1 MKNFQDL
8 VQEALKKV
16 PEVDIYQL
24 KDKIESNK
32 QIKLIDIRED
42 REWVS
47 GRIPSAFHIG
57 RGVLEKGI
65 FEVANSDDEIILILS
80 NMVKQRKQSIIQ
92 YEEGGR
98 IELAER
104 EREEIKIIQEFLP
117 NQLTNEEIQ
126 TEISKI
132 IDAEEQLSIKDMGK
146 IMGELKNKFSGRM
159 DFGKASE
166 IVKALL
172 K

>member
-1 MKNFQDL
+1 MRSELDENLKEAIKS
-8 VQEALKKV
+8 QEKQRVATLRLINAAIKDR
-16 PEVDIYQL
+16 DIAVRS
-24 KDKIESNK
+24 EENT
-32 QIKLIDIRED
+32 E
-42 REWVS
+42 
-47 GRIPSAFHIG
+47 
-57 RGVLEKGI
+57 GV
-65 FEVANSDDEIILILS
+65 SDDEIILILS

-117 NQLTNEEIQ
+117 NQLTNDEIQ
-126 TEISKI
+126 AEITKI
-132 IDAEEQLSIKDMGK
+132 IDAEDQLSIKDMGK

>member
-1 MKNFQDL
+1 
-8 VQEALKKV
+8 
-16 PEVDIYQL
+16 
-24 KDKIESNK
+24 
-32 QIKLIDIRED
+32 
-42 REWVS
+42 
-47 GRIPSAFHIG
+47 
-57 RGVLEKGI
+57 
-65 FEVANSDDEIILILS
+65 
-80 NMVKQRKQSIIQ
+80 MVKQRKQSIVQ

-117 NQLTNEEIQ
+117 NQLTEAEIKV
-126 TEISKI
+126 EVLKI
-132 IDAEEQLSIKDMGK
+132 IDAGDQLSIKDMGK
-146 IMGELKNKFSGRM
+146 IMGELKNKFSGSM

>member
-1 MKNFQDL
+1 MRSELDENLKEAIKS
-8 VQEALKKV
+8 QEKQRVATLRLINAAIKDR
-16 PEVDIYQL
+16 DIAVRS
-24 KDKIESNK
+24 EENT
-32 QIKLIDIRED
+32 E
-42 REWVS
+42 
-47 GRIPSAFHIG
+47 
-57 RGVLEKGI
+57 GV
-65 FEVANSDDEIILILS
+65 SDDEIILILS

-126 TEISKI
+126 AEISKI
-132 IDAEEQLSIKDMGK
+132 IDSEDQLSIKDMGK

>member
-1 MKNFQDL
+1 MRSLLDTNLKEAIRS
-8 VQEALKKV
+8 QEKQRLATLRLINAAIKDR
-16 PEVDIYQL
+16 DIAVRS
-24 KDKIESNK
+24 EENT
-32 QIKLIDIRED
+32 EG
-42 REWVS
+42 VS
-47 GRIPSAFHIG
+47 DS
-57 RGVLEKGI
+57 
-65 FEVANSDDEIILILS
+65 EIILILS

-104 EREEIKIIQEFLP
+104 EREEIKIIEEFLP
-117 NQLTNEEIQ
+117 NQLTEKEIEE
-126 TEISKI
+126 EISKI
-132 IDAEEQLSIKDMGK
+132 IESKDRLSIKDMGK
-146 IMGELKNKFSGRM
+146 IMGELKTNFSGRM

>member
-1 MKNFQDL
+1 MRSLLDTNLKEAIRS
-8 VQEALKKV
+8 QEKQRLATLRLINAAIKDR
-16 PEVDIYQL
+16 DISVRS
-24 KDKIESNK
+24 EENTEGVS
-32 QIKLIDIRED
+32 D
-42 REWVS
+42 R
-47 GRIPSAFHIG
+47 
-57 RGVLEKGI
+57 
-65 FEVANSDDEIILILS
+65 EIILILS

-104 EREEIKIIQEFLP
+104 EREEIKIIEEFLP
-117 NQLTNEEIQ
+117 NQLSEKEIRD
-126 TEISKI
+126 EILKI
-132 IDAEEQLSIKDMGK
+132 IESKDQLSIKDMGK
-146 IMGELKNKFSGRM
+146 IMGELKTNFSGRM

>member
-1 MKNFQDL
+1 MRSELDENLKEAIKS
-8 VQEALKKV
+8 QEKQRVATLRLINAAIKDR
-16 PEVDIYQL
+16 DIAVRS
-24 KDKIESNK
+24 EENT
-32 QIKLIDIRED
+32 E
-42 REWVS
+42 
-47 GRIPSAFHIG
+47 
-57 RGVLEKGI
+57 GV
-65 FEVANSDDEIILILS
+65 SDDEIILILS

-126 TEISKI
+126 AEISII
-132 IDAEEQLSIKDMGK
+132 IDAEDQLSIKDMGK
-146 IMGELKNKFSGRM
+146 IMGELKSRFSGRM

>member
-1 MKNFQDL
+1 MRSELDENLKEAIKS
-8 VQEALKKV
+8 QEKQRVATLRLINAAIKDR
-16 PEVDIYQL
+16 DIAVRS
-24 KDKIESNK
+24 EENT
-32 QIKLIDIRED
+32 E
-42 REWVS
+42 
-47 GRIPSAFHIG
+47 
-57 RGVLEKGI
+57 GV
-65 FEVANSDDEIILILS
+65 SDDEIILILS

-126 TEISKI
+126 AEISKI
-132 IDAEEQLSIKDMGK
+132 IDTEDQLSIKDMGK

-172 K
+172 R

>member
-1 MKNFQDL
+1 MRSELDENLKEAIKS
-8 VQEALKKV
+8 QEKQRVATLRLINAAIKDR
-16 PEVDIYQL
+16 DIAVRS
-24 KDKIESNK
+24 EENT
-32 QIKLIDIRED
+32 E
-42 REWVS
+42 
-47 GRIPSAFHIG
+47 
-57 RGVLEKGI
+57 GV
-65 FEVANSDDEIILILS
+65 SDDEIILILS

-117 NQLTNEEIQ
+117 NQLTTDEIQ
-126 TEISKI
+126 SEISKI
-132 IDAEEQLSIKDMGK
+132 IDAEDQLSIKDMGK
-146 IMGELKNKFSGRM
+146 IMGELKNRFSGRM

>member
-1 MKNFQDL
+1 MRSELDENLKEAIKS
-8 VQEALKKV
+8 QEKQRVATLRLINAAIKDR
-16 PEVDIYQL
+16 DIAVRS
-24 KDKIESNK
+24 EENT
-32 QIKLIDIRED
+32 E
-42 REWVS
+42 
-47 GRIPSAFHIG
+47 
-57 RGVLEKGI
+57 GV
-65 FEVANSDDEIILILS
+65 SDDEIILILS

-117 NQLTNEEIQ
+117 NQLTNEEIK
-126 TEISKI
+126 TEILKI
-132 IDAEEQLSIKDMGK
+132 IDAEAEDQLSIKDMGK

>member
-1 MKNFQDL
+1 MRSELDANLKEAIKS
-8 VQEALKKV
+8 QEKQRVATLRLINAAIKDR
-16 PEVDIYQL
+16 DIAVRS
-24 KDKIESNK
+24 EENT
-32 QIKLIDIRED
+32 EG
-42 REWVS
+42 VS
-47 GRIPSAFHIG
+47 DA
-57 RGVLEKGI
+57 
-65 FEVANSDDEIILILS
+65 EIILILS

-117 NQLTNEEIQ
+117 NQLTDEEIHI
-126 TEISKI
+126 EISKL
-132 IDAEEQLSIKDMGK
+132 IDAQDQLTIKDMGK
-146 IMGELKNKFSGRM
+146 IMSELKEKFSGRM
-159 DFGKASE
+159 DFGKASG

>member
-1 MKNFQDL
+1 MRSELDENLKEAIKS
-8 VQEALKKV
+8 QEKQRVATLRLINAAIKDR
-16 PEVDIYQL
+16 DIAVRS
-24 KDKIESNK
+24 EENT
-32 QIKLIDIRED
+32 E
-42 REWVS
+42 
-47 GRIPSAFHIG
+47 
-57 RGVLEKGI
+57 GV
-65 FEVANSDDEIILILS
+65 SDDEIILILS

-117 NQLTNEEIQ
+117 DQLTNEEIQ

-132 IDAEEQLSIKDMGK
+132 IDAEDQLSIKDMGK

-172 K
+172 RQ

>member
-1 MKNFQDL
+1 MRSLLDTNLKEAIRS
-8 VQEALKKV
+8 QEKQRLGTLRLINAAIKDR
-16 PEVDIYQL
+16 DIAVRS
-24 KDKIESNK
+24 EENT
-32 QIKLIDIRED
+32 EG
-42 REWVS
+42 VS
-47 GRIPSAFHIG
+47 DS
-57 RGVLEKGI
+57 
-65 FEVANSDDEIILILS
+65 EIIIILS

-104 EREEIKIIQEFLP
+104 EREEIKIIEEFLP
-117 NQLTNEEIQ
+117 NQLSEKEIKE
-126 TEISKI
+126 EISKI
-132 IDAEEQLSIKDMGK
+132 IESKDKLSIKDMGK
-146 IMGELKNKFSGRM
+146 IMGELKTNFSGRM